1 MLTIPIATLAYI
13 VTKAREFDAEVP
25 PVNEDS
31 GSNPSDDADRDVF
44 EASADNPTRQE
55 LADAI
60 DGLGDPER
68 IELLALTWLGRGDYS
83 KEEWGEALEEARRI
97 HDEKDDR
104 HAVACR
110 LSRRGDVAAGL
121 FARRIRDRPN
131 VARSSGV
138 HSLHDLSNLRDTAIS
153 RIRNR

>member
-1 MLTIPIATLAYI
+1 MLTIPLEKLAYI

-31 GSNPSDDADRDVF
+31 GSYPSDDADRDVL

-68 IELLALTWLGRGDYS
+68 IELLALTWLGRGEYS

-97 HDEKDDR
+97 HTKR
-104 HAVACR
+104 KPYTW
-110 LSRRGDVAAGL
+110 S
-121 FARRIRDRPN
+121 ARRCLPTPSKRGCPSWAIRSKNSGSAECR
-131 VARSSGV
+131 ARAG
-138 HSLHDLSNLRDTAIS
+138 R
-153 RIRNR
+153 